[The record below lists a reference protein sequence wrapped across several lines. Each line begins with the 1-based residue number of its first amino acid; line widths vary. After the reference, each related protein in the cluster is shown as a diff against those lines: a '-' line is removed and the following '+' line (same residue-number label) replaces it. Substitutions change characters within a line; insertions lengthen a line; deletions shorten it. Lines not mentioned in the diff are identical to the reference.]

1 MTYIKTQQ
9 EVSLETAQKLHV
21 WYEKNEGKVRRW
33 GAVTVENLAAQIGV
47 THNTIYLWFRA
58 SRTNGE
64 EGKLPQGLS
73 VRAINKFLSSNK

>member
-1 MTYIKTQQ
+1 MKTQR
-9 EVSLETAQKLHV
+9 EVSLETANKLRA
-21 WYEKNEGKVRRW
+21 WYEKNEGKVRKW

-58 SRTNGE
+58 ARTDAE

-73 VRAINKFLSSNK
+73 VKAINKFLSSNK